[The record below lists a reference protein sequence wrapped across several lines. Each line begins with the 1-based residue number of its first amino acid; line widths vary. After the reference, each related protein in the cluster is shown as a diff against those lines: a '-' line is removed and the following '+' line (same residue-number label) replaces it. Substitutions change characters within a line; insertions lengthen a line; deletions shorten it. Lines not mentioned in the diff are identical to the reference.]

1 MDRCQQAETHVQLSE
16 GSTSRKSALKMMCQG
31 IREAEYYRTLYFTN
45 VPPERRAPGFSQLSR
60 RSGQS
65 QTKSRGVTGPLQRAP
80 LGGDSGTGVLASAT
94 LPTASGQSSAS
105 RPSGMAA
112 FTLQGNK
119 CSLKTSKI
127 GAQKFH
133 PDHAFLQT
141 WDKDIFLESFTDFS
155 LEGSDGGILRAH
167 KAILA
172 GKSKVFK
179 TMLRAGMSES
189 ASGKVKIS
197 DMTAGEL
204 RPFVNFLYTGRVN
217 QRNLECHGV
226 ALYRAS
232 HKYDLPLLTA
242 ICERFLQFNVFRDVR
257 GVFELAVNYG
267 VEKFQEAVLPFIFSE
282 GFVESNPPPLVLKTV
297 RAASKFECFTDY
309 RKKNLKVVPFLM
321 ELAYYR
327 IADYLDDPHKGVEEQ
342 NKMLLF
348 DAGPSTSTPCSSGR
362 RRTFTQK
369 LTSNTPPDV
378 RATLDP
384 GVAATVA
391 SFAPLTEGLVTPNHE
406 RAPVVDEHHDIFM
419 EVKSSLERRMSEHIL
434 KTPTSYAS
442 PSSQHS
448 KVARDLFPSPS
459 GK

>member
-1 MDRCQQAETHVQLSE
+1 MKQME
-16 GSTSRKSALKMMCQG
+16 GC
-31 IREAEYYRTLYFTN
+31 
-45 VPPERRAPGFSQLSR
+45 
-60 RSGQS
+60 
-65 QTKSRGVTGPLQRAP
+65 
-80 LGGDSGTGVLASAT
+80 
-94 LPTASGQSSAS
+94 
-105 RPSGMAA
+105 
-112 FTLQGNK
+112 
-119 CSLKTSKI
+119 LKTSKI

-232 HKYDLPLLTA
+232 H
-242 ICERFLQFNVFRDVR
+242 N
-257 GVFELAVNYG
+257 
-267 VEKFQEAVLPFIFSE
+267 E

-419 EVKSSLERRMSEHIL
+419 EVKWEQGCMEHGTKEINQGFRFHIQYRGSKELRNANFNKEEWWISIQFNHRFSSI
-434 KTPTSYAS
+434 
-442 PSSQHS
+442 QI
-448 KVARDLFPSPS
+448 
-459 GK
+459 